1 MNRNDFYRQLMS
13 EYSFD
18 SEKIKSNARKGRFAR
33 QKAIPL
39 YVGITAAAAVCTV
52 VVGTA
57 VAVFVGGRDGVSL
70 VTSEGRT

>member
-39 YVGITAAAAVCTV
+39 YVGITAAAAVTMITV
-52 VVGTA
+52 AAVTA
-57 VAVFVGGRDGVSL
+57 ADAD
-70 VTSEGRT
+70 